1 MLHAT
6 RRFLLIYKQSETSLY
21 NLGMENKFIIVVHV
35 IIYMLCK
42 AKIPI
47 KIKGVFA
54 DILHVMCDSCLDSDS
69 K

>member
-1 MLHAT
+1 
-6 RRFLLIYKQSETSLY
+6 
-21 NLGMENKFIIVVHV
+21 MENKFIIVVHV

-47 KIKGVFA
+47 KIKGIFA